1 MPTKKP
7 PKGTALTVKM
17 RESQSHYARQL
28 LDAVKALSDI
38 LPRPTTT
45 RARGL
50 ANNVPV
56 GFLEQCAVFFDDNNE
71 LALRMGITSDQ
82 IRTTIARTAALEPV
96 VAEIAPLAKTL
107 RSALMTDFANVGTVC
122 LKAYDFVKSNARA
135 LGDSGLAEQARRMG
149 AALHAKR
156 KGPRKKSVPKKT
168 TKTTT
173 TTTTLQ
179 SEASA

>member
-1 MPTKKP
+1 MPTTTRSKRSKV
-7 PKGTALTVKM
+7 TIKM

-28 LDAVKALSDI
+28 LDAVKALGDV
-38 LPRPTTT
+38 LPKPTTQ
-45 RARGL
+45 RKRGL

-56 GFLEQCAVFFDDNNE
+56 AFLEQCAVFFDDNSE
-71 LALRMGITSDQ
+71 LARRMGISSDQ

-107 RSALMTDFANVGTVC
+107 RSALMTDFASVGAVC
-122 LKAYDFVKSNARA
+122 LKAYDYVKSNARA
-135 LGDSGLAEQARRMG
+135 LGDPGLAEQARRMS
-149 AALHAKR
+149 AALHGRVR
-156 KGPRKKSVPKKT
+156 KGARKNAAPRKT

-179 SEASA
+179 SESA